1 MLDRYGRFIEDNR
14 DYIISQA
21 LQLVFKKDR
30 EFARWL

>member
-21 LQLVFKKDR
+21 LEIGQKENCPR
-30 EFARWL
+30 Y

>member
-21 LQLVFKKDR
+21 LEVGQKR
-30 EFARWL
+30 IARY